1 MDAKKKKKKQHD
13 NAPAVASVLKTRVI
27 KKELKKK
34 PKKNKLTHLH
44 PSGSLYRSTE
54 VAPCLSSS
62 FYWKSRIK
70 KAKRGN
76 ERTMFTWTFNSVV
89 TRNLY
94 FV

>member
-27 KKELKKK
+27 KKEFKKK
-34 PKKNKLTHLH
+34 KKTKLTHLH